1 MLFLWSGGNIRICS
15 SLKLSTCMM
24 SAAWAGRGERGEGGG
39 GGAGRG
45 ERGEG
50 GGGAGR
56 GESLVH
62 TCITGISDK

>member
-24 SAAWAGRGERGEGGG
+24 SAAWTGRGEGGQG
-39 GGAGRG
+39 GGGREGG
-45 ERGEG
+45 EGGG

-62 TCITGISDK
+62 TCITGISDM